1 MKKTILFALIFG
13 CLFAT
18 DVFGVLLTE
27 VHYQVNDLGS
37 GQWQYTYDVTN
48 INLTEGVKEF
58 TIWFDYGLYSN
69 LAIKT
74 LDPPAG
80 NWNQIVWQPELGLGN
95 GGYDAA
101 TTGLGIGIGES
112 VSGFSVRFDWLGVGN
127 PGAQNYEIVNP
138 TDFTTIETGFTVPE
152 PSIFVLMGLGAL
164 SIVRK
169 KQN

>member
-1 MKKTILFALIFG
+1 VVKKIIVFWTAFIFLSVASAFGSLFTQIQYE
-13 CLFAT
+13 T
-18 DVFGVLLTE
+18 T
-27 VHYQVNDLGS
+27 DLGS

-58 TIWFDYGLYSN
+58 TIWFDYGLYEN
-69 LAIKT
+69 LAIVT
-74 LDPPAG
+74 PDPP
-80 NWNQIVWQPELGLGN
+80 NWYGIVWQPELGLGD

-152 PSIFVLMGLGAL
+152 PSIFVLMGLGAF